1 MTENATNE
9 EFVPG
14 EMDISEHERTYAGFM
29 TLSKWGTGAVIAL
42 LVIMA
47 ATLL

>member
-1 MTENATNE
+1 MTENTSHE

-29 TLSKWGTGAVIAL
+29 TLSKWAIGATVIL
-42 LVIMA
+42 LVVMA
-47 ATLL
+47 ATLV

>member
-1 MTENATNE
+1 MTENATHE

-14 EMDISEHERTYAGFM
+14 EMDISEHQRTYAGFM
-29 TLSKWGTGAVIAL
+29 TLSKWATGGIIVL